1 MASELIER
9 AMRQA
14 IGLAAPTRP
23 HPNPRVGVVILAD
36 GAVVGSGAHQRP
48 GEPHAEVLALRA
60 AGARAVGAT
69 AVVTLEPC
77 AHQGRTG
84 PCTNALIDA
93 GVAEVVIGVI
103 DPDPQVSGRGIA
115 ALRDAGVGVVVGVL
129 AAECEALDPA
139 YFHHRRTGRA
149 LVTLKT
155 AATLDGQTAAA
166 DGTSRWIT
174 SEETRA
180 DGHRLRAA
188 ADVVVVGAGTLVGDD
203 PRLDVR
209 LPGFNGPQPRPV
221 VIAGSRPLPPA
232 ARLWER
238 RPIVYTP
245 QELDLAV
252 DQVVMPA
259 GAGVDLGGAMRDLAA
274 RGHLAVMVEG
284 GATLAAAL
292 LEGGH
297 VDRIVVYFG
306 AKLAGGSGIAMFAGT
321 FPTMGASVPLEI
333 VAVEQLGT
341 DVRVEA
347 LVARQD

>member
-1 MASELIER
+1 MASHMIER

-14 IGLAAPTRP
+14 INLAAPARP
-23 HPNPRVGVVILAD
+23 HPNPRVGAVILAD
-36 GAVVGSGAHQRP
+36 GAVVGSGAHQQP

-77 AHQGRTG
+77 VHQGRTG

-93 GVAEVVIGVI
+93 GVAQVVIGAI
-103 DPDPQVSGRGIA
+103 DPDPHVAGRGIA
-115 ALRDAGVGVVVGVL
+115 ALRDAGIDVVVGVL
-129 AAECEALDPA
+129 AGECEAIDPA
-139 YFHHRRTGRA
+139 YFHHRRTGRG

-155 AATLDGQTAAA
+155 AVTLDGQTAAA

-174 SEETRA
+174 SEEARA
-180 DGHRLRAA
+180 DGHRMRAA
-188 ADVVVVGAGTLVGDD
+188 ADVVVVGAGTLIADD
-203 PRLDVR
+203 PCLDVR
-209 LPGFNGPQPRPV
+209 LPGFTGLQPRPV
-221 VIAGSRPLPPA
+221 VIGGSRPLPPS

-238 RPIVYTP
+238 SPIVYTP

-259 GAGVDLGGAMRDLAA
+259 GAGVDLGGAVRDLVA

-284 GATLAAAL
+284 GATLATAFL
-292 LEGGH
+292 NSGL

-306 AKLAGGSGIAMFAGT
+306 ARLAGGSGIGMFAGT
-321 FPTMGASVPLEI
+321 FPTIGASVPLEI
-333 VAVEQLGT
+333 VALRQLGT